1 MVEKA
6 DPKVSGPDVTAD
18 SDVPGTRR
26 AARLHHVEIW
36 VRDLAAARATLGWLF
51 EELGYVAGE
60 PWACG
65 VSYRGTHE
73 YIVLEAGPDVLA
85 EDHRRRAPGV
95 NHLAFVAGN
104 AKRVDEL
111 TALALDRGFK
121 LLFAKDH
128 PFAGGPDHY
137 AAYLED
143 ATGFEIELVADS
155 FDSAADLIPGA
166 EPTAEDCPAT

>member
-1 MVEKA
+1 MVEKV

-18 SDVPGTRR
+18 SGVSGERR

-36 VRDLAAARATLGWLF
+36 VRDLADARATLGWLF

-65 VSYRGTHE
+65 VSYRGTDE

-85 EDHRRRAPGV
+85 EPHRRRAPGV
-95 NHLAFVAGN
+95 NHLAFVAGD
-104 AKRVDEL
+104 AIRVDEL

-143 ATGFEIELVADS
+143 ATGFEIELVADG
-155 FDSAADLIPGA
+155 FDSAAELNPGA
-166 EPTAEDCPAT
+166 EPIAENCPAT